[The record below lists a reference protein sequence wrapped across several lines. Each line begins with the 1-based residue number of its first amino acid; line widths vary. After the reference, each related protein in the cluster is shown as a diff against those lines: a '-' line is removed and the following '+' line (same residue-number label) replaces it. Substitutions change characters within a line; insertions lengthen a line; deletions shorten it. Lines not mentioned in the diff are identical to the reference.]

1 MAAFWDYFS
10 VLAPSIGLGL
20 IFWLVMRS
28 LLRSDTG
35 ERESQARRLSG
46 ADARAAREEA
56 EAREWAARRRAEGG
70 PEADPEDRARA
81 GAGSSILLSH
91 LTVGAYALLVLANF
105 AFYWPVWTAQVI
117 PYDHWRWRM
126 WFPSWV

>member
-1 MAAFWDYFS
+1 MADFWDYFS

-35 ERESQARRLSG
+35 ERESQAR
-46 ADARAAREEA
+46 EEA

-70 PEADPEDRARA
+70 PEADPEDRAR
-81 GAGSSILLSH
+81 
-91 LTVGAYALLVLANF
+91 
-105 AFYWPVWTAQVI
+105 
-117 PYDHWRWRM
+117 
-126 WFPSWV
+126 

>member
-46 ADARAAREEA
+46 ADARASREEA

-70 PEADPEDRARA
+70 PGADPEDRAR
-81 GAGSSILLSH
+81 
-91 LTVGAYALLVLANF
+91 
-105 AFYWPVWTAQVI
+105 
-117 PYDHWRWRM
+117 
-126 WFPSWV
+126 

>member
-1 MAAFWDYFS
+1 
-10 VLAPSIGLGL
+10 
-20 IFWLVMRS
+20 MRS

-70 PEADPEDRARA
+70 PGADPEDRAR
-81 GAGSSILLSH
+81 
-91 LTVGAYALLVLANF
+91 
-105 AFYWPVWTAQVI
+105 
-117 PYDHWRWRM
+117 
-126 WFPSWV
+126 